1 MSFASNRA
9 ASVRR
14 TRAQVREEYLCQTWV
29 ETFWEELDAKCAAL
43 GWTLSTACRAA
54 GLDPDYLGAL
64 RRDGGIPT
72 PLHLRLITKALGAN
86 YPGWLNLLYTTPDDW
101 PDVEAKPAGAAI
113 SMAEPSQ
120 SPDQP
125 SAELWPVEQL
135 RLWGAD
141 AADPASVG
149 PPQSGATQGGP
160 DFPGRETNSNSA
172 NRFAVPGLFRV
183 SPPDVV
189 DPDLVAPLPY
199 GAMHAGARNSPGR
212 KSDLNSASRGVRPG
226 LFRVSPP

>member
-1 MSFASNRA
+1 VSFASNRA

-14 TRAQVREEYLCQTWV
+14 TSAQVREEYLCQTWV

-160 DFPGRETNSNSA
+160 DFPGRETNLIQPTGSQSPDCSGLVL
-172 NRFAVPGLFRV
+172 RMSSIPIWWPLFRMAPCTREPGIPQV
-183 SPPDVV
+183 ASPI
-189 DPDLVAPLPY
+189 
-199 GAMHAGARNSPGR
+199 
-212 KSDLNSASRGVRPG
+212 
-226 LFRVSPP
+226 